1 MSAKDDFELV
11 RAACHIAE
19 PFMKVDPIEAFSR
32 LFTPRPLREL
42 IAKKVKFAFIKTA
55 TGEWMPIK
63 IQAKKAYK
71 ATTLDETA
79 IPILTPDDMGVS
91 DPCPPRDWFGV

>member
-32 LFTPRPLREL
+32 LFTPRPLRDVFEQGHRHCWAWHPEIPEL
-42 IAKKVKFAFIKTA
+42 
-55 TGEWMPIK
+55 
-63 IQAKKAYK
+63 QAKYYDLRHNISADFVGHYTKY
-71 ATTLDETA
+71 LA
-79 IPILTPDDMGVS
+79 IPILTPEDMGVK
-91 DPCPPRDWFGV
+91 

>member
-42 IAKKVKFAFIKTA
+42 VAEGYKYAWVLFSEGWCHWHEGMKPSPMDAK
-55 TGEWMPIK
+55 
-63 IQAKKAYK
+63 
-71 ATTLDETA
+71 A
-79 IPILTPDDMGVS
+79 IPILTPDDMGVK
-91 DPCPPRDWFGV
+91 